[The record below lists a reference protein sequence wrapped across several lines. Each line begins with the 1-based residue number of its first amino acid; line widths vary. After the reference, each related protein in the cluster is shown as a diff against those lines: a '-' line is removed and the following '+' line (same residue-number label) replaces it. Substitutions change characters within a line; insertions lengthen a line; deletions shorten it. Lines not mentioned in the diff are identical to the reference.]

1 LVTHLITLLSTVTL
15 GKGAYSFVFK
25 VRRISD
31 GKIYALKKIDFS
43 RFNQKEK
50 DNSLNEISIL
60 ANIRDNNVVTFHEA
74 FLADNNNSLW

>member
-1 LVTHLITLLSTVTL
+1 M
-15 GKGAYSFVFK
+15 YK

-43 RFNQKEK
+43 RFSQKEK

-60 ANIRDNNVVTFHEA
+60 ANIKHPNLVTFHEA
-74 FLADNNNSLW
+74 FLAEDNNSLW